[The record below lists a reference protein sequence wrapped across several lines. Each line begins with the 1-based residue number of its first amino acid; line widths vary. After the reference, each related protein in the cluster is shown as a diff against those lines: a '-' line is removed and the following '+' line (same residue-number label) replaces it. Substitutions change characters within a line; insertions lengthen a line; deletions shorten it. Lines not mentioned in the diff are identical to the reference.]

1 MKRFLK
7 YWLPLLIWL
16 GVIVLGS
23 TDLMSAEH
31 TSRFI
36 VPFLRW
42 LKPEISPETI
52 AAIQFVVRKF
62 AHLGEYAV
70 LALLLFRAVVCV
82 ANLTWSLW
90 LLCVSVWIACVV
102 LATTDEFHQS
112 FVKSRT
118 ASVRDV
124 MVDGAGAIL
133 GLLSGAV
140 FAARRSRNLE
150 GTPAKS

>member
-7 YWLPLLIWL
+7 YWLPLLTWL
-16 GVIVLGS
+16 GVIFLGS

-36 VPFLRW
+36 APFLRW
-42 LKPEISPETI
+42 LNPEISPETI
-52 AAIQFVVRKF
+52 AAIQFVLRKF

-70 LALLLFRAVVCV
+70 LALLLFRAVICV
-82 ANLTWSLW
+82 ANPTWSLW

-102 LATTDEFHQS
+102 LAATDEFHQS
-112 FVKSRT
+112 FIKSRT

-124 MVDGAGAIL
+124 MIDSVGAIF